1 MFRIDRSTN
10 RITKLKE
17 VRFADLA
24 FSERNHL
31 QEWLANQPDALG
43 EDLLVIQKEFAGF
56 DDTKERLDLLA
67 LDKKGALVII
77 ENKLD
82 DSGRNVVWQCLK
94 YASYC
99 STLSK
104 TSIVQIYQEYL
115 DRGGIKARAEDRIC
129 EFLEQPDFGEVVLN
143 AGTDQR
149 LIMVAA
155 QFRKEVTSTVLW
167 LLKHDVRVECFKAT
181 PFQMGTEVLLNLE
194 QIIPLP
200 EAEELMI
207 GIAEKEKEE
216 HAVERT
222 QANRHILRREFW
234 QKTLDA
240 LEGAGISLYGNV
252 GPTKDNWLYAGSGLG
267 GVHYSMVLVREGVRM
282 ELVIG
287 VNTKEKNKALFDHL
301 FGKRQE
307 IEKAFGGA
315 FDWQRLDQYKVSL
328 VGCSES
334 FDGHDKEAWP
344 AMAEWFID
352 RVPRMERAFAPHIAA
367 LRQLLRTQFPK
378 SIGRESRTVDSAH

>member
-17 VRFADLA
+17 VRFFELA

-31 QEWLANQPDALG
+31 QEWIANQPDALG
-43 EDLLVIQKEFAGF
+43 EELLVIQKEFAGF
-56 DDTKERLDLLA
+56 DETKERLDLLA
-67 LDKKGALVII
+67 LDKDGTLVII

-82 DSGRNVVWQCLK
+82 DSGRDVVWQCLK

-104 TSIVQIYQEYL
+104 TNIVQIYQEYL
-115 DRGGIKARAEDRIC
+115 DRCGTKARAEDMIC
-129 EFLEQPDFGEVVLN
+129 EFLHQPDFGEVVLN
-143 AGTDQR
+143 TGTDQR
-149 LIMVAA
+149 LVMVAA

-181 PFQMGTEVLLNLE
+181 PFQMGNEVLLSLE

-207 GIAEKEKEE
+207 GIAEKEKQE
-216 HAVERT
+216 HAVERVH
-222 QANRHILRREFW
+222 AARHLLRREFW

-240 LEGAGISLYGNV
+240 LETAGINLYGNV

-267 GVHYSMVLVREGVRM
+267 GVHYSMVMVREGVRM

-287 VNTKEKNKALFDHL
+287 ANTKEKNKALFDHL
-301 FGKRQE
+301 FGLKAE
-307 IEKAFGGA
+307 IEKSFGHPL
-315 FDWQRLDQYKVSL
+315 DWQRLDQYKVSL
-328 VGCSES
+328 VSFSGQ
-334 FDGHDKEAWP
+334 FDGHDKQAWP
-344 AMAEWFID
+344 MMADWFID
-352 RVPRMERAFAPHIAA
+352 HVPLMERVFGPHIPA
-367 LRQLLRTQFPK
+367 LRQILRTQF
-378 SIGRESRTVDSAH
+378 SRTNGRDERRIASAP